1 MNPSNMP
8 LELMHIEIRHE
19 EMIQAAAQSRLVREV
34 LEAQPEKGGILQSVR
49 ALFSPQRTAEAVPVV
64 QPHPVTVK
72 SKGKA
77 TPRTA

>member
-34 LEAQPEKGGILQSVR
+34 LAAQPEKAGLLQSVR
-49 ALFSPQRTAEAVPVV
+49 GLFARSAETAPEV
-64 QPHPVTVK
+64 QARPAPVK
-72 SKGKA
+72 SGNKSKV
-77 TPRTA
+77 TPRIA